1 MFLVNDAN
9 YVIEI
14 GNLTK
19 KYGSN
24 KALDNI
30 SFGVKRGEIMG
41 FLGPNGA
48 GKSTTMNII
57 CGYISADSGKVS
69 VCGMD
74 ILENPALV
82 KTKIGY
88 LPETPPLYMDMTVRE
103 YLDFVYELKKV
114 QLDKSEHL
122 REVMQRVMIF
132 EKKDRLIKNLS
143 KGYKQRVGLAQALIG
158 NPEILIL
165 DEPTVGL
172 DPRQI
177 VEIRNVIKELGKQ
190 CTVILSTHIL
200 QEVEAVCDSVT
211 IISNGKIVAQND
223 LKGIIEG
230 AEGKNQ
236 YILSVF
242 ENGNDVVSAV
252 EEIDGVISC
261 SFNKTDGE
269 IAEYTI
275 MQEEG
280 NDIRLL
286 LTKALADSGISIAS
300 LRVAS
305 LTLEEI
311 FIKLTATHHTEDVF
325 EEEITK
331 EADEDAGNI

>member
-1 MFLVNDAN
+1 MSNAN

-14 GNLTK
+14 ENLTK
-19 KYGSN
+19 KYGGN

-57 CGYISADSGKVS
+57 CGYISANSGKVS

-74 ILENPALV
+74 ILEKPALV

-88 LPETPPLYMDMTVRE
+88 LPETPPLYMDMTVGE
-103 YLDFVYELKKV
+103 YLSFVYDLKKIK
-114 QLDKSEHL
+114 LDKSKHL
-122 REVMQRVMIF
+122 REVMERVMIY

-158 NPEILIL
+158 NPEVLIL

-172 DPRQI
+172 DPKQI
-177 VEIRNVIKELGKQ
+177 VEIRSVIKELGKQ

-211 IISNGKIVAQND
+211 IILNGKIVAQNT
-223 LKGIIEG
+223 LEGIIED
-230 AEGKNQ
+230 AAGKDE
-236 YILSVF
+236 YILGVF
-242 ENGNDVVSAV
+242 DSESDVVSAV

-261 SFNKTDGE
+261 SFNTSNGE

-275 MQEEG
+275 KQEPG
-280 NDIRLL
+280 SDIRLL
-286 LTKALADSGISIAS
+286 LTKALADKGISIAS
-300 LRVAS
+300 LRIAS

-311 FIKLTATHHTEDVF
+311 FIKLTATDNTNEVF
-325 EEEITK
+325 QEEITK
-331 EADEDAGNI
+331 EADNDASNI